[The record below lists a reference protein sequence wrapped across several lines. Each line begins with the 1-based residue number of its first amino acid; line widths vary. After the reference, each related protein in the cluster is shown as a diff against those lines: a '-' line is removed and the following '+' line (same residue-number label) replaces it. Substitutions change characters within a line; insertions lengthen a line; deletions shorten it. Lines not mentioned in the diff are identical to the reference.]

1 MIARPVSPVLTIIS
15 ISYPLI
21 VNVRVLDSN
30 SDDDA
35 IEYEYLIKY
44 QAENQQLVQEYDC
57 YGDAKLDIGVLDQLP
72 SAPSNYIY
80 RMTVPS
86 NSKKCVA
93 VRMVPET
100 CAVGKCPYGDL
111 CNITPG
117 LITAY
122 QQSRGEAASIHFPE
136 NRGFKFHNDVV
147 QQACIP
153 QWLRAVG
160 DHMLDIPSLE
170 FVVKRDMLLESGSFI
185 QVVTHTI
192 QLVLPEVKFPNFETM
207 SPDTSDSFY

>member
-1 MIARPVSPVLTIIS
+1 MIQ
-15 ISYPLI
+15 
-21 VNVRVLDSN
+21 
-30 SDDDA
+30 
-35 IEYEYLIKY
+35 Y
-44 QAENQQLVQEYDC
+44 QAENQLLVQEHDC

-86 NSKKCVA
+86 NSKKCVT

-100 CAVGKCPYGDL
+100 CVVGKCPYRDL

-122 QQSRGEAASIHFPE
+122 QQSRGEVASIPFSE
-136 NRGFKFHNDVV
+136 NRGFKLHNDVV

-160 DHMLDIPSLE
+160 DHMLDIPSLD

-192 QLVLPEVKFPNFETM
+192 QLVLPEVKFPPISFETM
-207 SPDTSDSFY
+207 SPDTYDSFY